1 MFIDTLNWIK
11 SFRGFIAILLS
22 GNFIFENNTGNCKEE
37 ITLNNIK

>member
-22 GNFIFENNTGNCKEE
+22 GHIIFEK
-37 ITLNNIK
+37 NIGQSKNIILFYEFL